1 MRRGPAVAGATLQ
14 LPISRSMSATGKR
27 QRQQATPKQHSAP
40 RLCLF
45 ARNRR
50 VVLQKLI
57 QTVTRFER
65 IEQIL
70 KRNPRAHEHG
80 GSALNF
86 GIAMYYDLAHL
97 LPPIRS
103 VIVGSGVERPVRLQ
117 PSRGVSCTRGAGGP
131 RSVARAAVAGA
142 AVAGAACGIGLPGPN
157 CATSEHRGVEHEP
170 GPNAVAAGRN
180 HIQFH

>member
-1 MRRGPAVAGATLQ
+1 
-14 LPISRSMSATGKR
+14 MSATGKR
-27 QRQQATPKQHSAP
+27 QRRQATPKQHSAP

-70 KRNPRAHEHG
+70 KRNPRAREHG
-80 GSALNF
+80 DFTLNF
-86 GIAMYYDLAHL
+86 GIAMDYDLARL

-103 VIVGSGVERPVRLQ
+103 MIVGSGVERPVRLQ
-117 PSRGVSCTRGAGGP
+117 SSRSVSCTRSAGGP
-131 RSVARAAVAGA
+131 RSVARA

-170 GPNAVAAGRN
+170 GFDAVAAGRN
-180 HIQFH
+180 HI